1 MSITVTSESLRIA
14 LQDHVGKP
22 FTLGDMK
29 RVLAAAAVE
38 PSAAGKKA
46 VVVEPP
52 SADSPAVVYHVLFTS
67 KDNVHAAAGVYI
79 TISMSTRI
87 EYGSDIA
94 ALRDAITARL
104 GYKNLVIRSWTELKG
119 TTRPG
124 GAVPAV
130 IVDQHQA
137 TSPTV

>member
-1 MSITVTSESLRIA
+1 MSITVTPESLRTA
-14 LQDHVGKP
+14 LHDHVGQAL
-22 FTLGDMK
+22 TLKEMN

-46 VVVEPP
+46 VVVEAP
-52 SADSPAVVYHVLFTS
+52 SAVPPPVVYHVLFTS
-67 KDNVHAAAGVYI
+67 KDNVHSAAGVYI
-79 TISMSTRI
+79 TISMSTKI
-87 EYGSDIA
+87 EFATDIA

-104 GYKNLVIRSWTELKG
+104 GYTNLVIRSWTELKG

-124 GAVPAV
+124 GATPTV

-137 TSPTV
+137 PQPTV